1 MALARKGLTLEEF
14 LALPEEKP
22 ALEYADGVVTQKVA
36 PKSRHSILQVAF
48 VALLLP
54 LQQARIARVFTDVA
68 EPLAVLAG
76 ALPLQQARIARVFTE
91 LRTTFAGR
99 SYVPDVA
106 LIRWERVPRTPT
118 GQPEDDVRVPPDL
131 AIEIVSPGESVREL
145 QAKCRWYAENGVAA
159 ALFVNYRDESIR
171 VFRPGRATAT
181 WRGSGRI
188 ALSDVAPG
196 LVVVVE
202 DVFGALHLD

>member
-54 LQQARIARVFTDVA
+54 LQQARIARVFT
-68 EPLAVLAG
+68 
-76 ALPLQQARIARVFTE
+76 E

-118 GQPEDDVRVPPDL
+118 GQPEDDVRIPPDL

-171 VFRPGRATAT
+171 VFRPGQATET

-188 ALSDVAPG
+188 ALPDVAPG